1 MFRTGLVFLVAL
13 AAVRPASASWADLMF
28 QELSKDFGSVPR
40 GPTLQH
46 AFHLKN
52 NTADVVHIANV
63 RASCGCVSPSA
74 LKSTLQPGEETAVLA
89 NMDTNHFTGVRSVTV
104 YVLFDAPHTEEVRL
118 WVRANARDDVS
129 VYPDTLAFGQVK
141 RGSSPSAAVKVTFLG
156 TPDAR
161 IVEVVPESNYVQPT
175 LREVSRQ
182 GAEVAYELSA
192 RLRGDAP
199 AGKWYTDVWLKT
211 NNESMPR
218 VRVPL
223 TVEIESPLSVNPPA
237 VVLGEV
243 KVGTEAERKLI
254 VRGTRAFKITGVK
267 GTDGVL
273 SVKDSS
279 NVSKSVHVL
288 TVKVRAAKPGDVNRN
303 LEILTD
309 LDGDSRIEF
318 GASARVVP

>member
-1 MFRTGLVFLVAL
+1 MYRFGLAL
-13 AAVRPASASWADLMF
+13 LSLCAVQPVSAGSADLMF
-28 QELSKDFGSVPR
+28 SELSKDFGSVPR

-52 NTADVVHIANV
+52 NSNEVVHIANV
-63 RASCGCVSPSA
+63 RVSCGCVSAYA
-74 LKSTLQPGEETAVLA
+74 LKETLQPGEASAILA
-89 NMDTNHFTGVRSVTV
+89 SMDTTRFTGVKSVTV
-104 YVLFDAPHTEEVRL
+104 YVLFDVPRTEEVRL
-118 WVRANARDDVS
+118 WVRANGRDDVS

-141 RGSSPSAAVKVTFLG
+141 RGASPSAAVRITFLG
-156 TPDAR
+156 IPDAR
-161 IVEVVPESNYVQPT
+161 IVEVAAESNYVQPT

-223 TVEIESPLSVNPPA
+223 TVEIEALLSLNPPA
-237 VVLGEV
+237 VALGDV
-243 KVGTEAERKLI
+243 KVGAEAERKVI
-254 VRGTRAFKITGVK
+254 VRGVRPFKITGVK
-267 GTDGVL
+267 GTDGIL
-273 SVKDSS
+273 SVKDSA
-279 NVSKSVHVL
+279 NVSKHVHVL
-288 TVKVRAAKPGDVNRN
+288 TVKLRSDKPGTVTRN
-303 LEILTD
+303 LDILTD
-309 LDGDSRIEF
+309 LEGDNHIEL